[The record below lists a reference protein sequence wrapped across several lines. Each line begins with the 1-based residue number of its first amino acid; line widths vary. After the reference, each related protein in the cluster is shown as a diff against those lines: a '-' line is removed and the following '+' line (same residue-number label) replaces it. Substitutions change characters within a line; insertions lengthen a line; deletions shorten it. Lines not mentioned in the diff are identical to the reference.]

1 MGRCMRST
9 ISTPN
14 APKAIGP
21 YSQAIRARGL
31 VFVSGQVAIDPA
43 TQQVIEGD
51 VAAQTERVMK
61 NITAILASAETK
73 LDQVVRTTVFLK
85 NMNDFAAMNEV
96 YGKHFGTAPPARSTV
111 EVSRLPKD
119 VLVEI
124 DVIAL
129 TSVDGGGDF
138 YK

>member
-1 MGRCMRST
+1 MSERD
-9 ISTPN
+9 
-14 APKAIGP
+14 KDVYAIGKKNP
-21 YSQAIRARGL
+21 NLPFHPAVRAGDYI
-31 VFVSGQVAIDPA
+31 FVSGQVAIDPA
-43 TQQVIEGD
+43 TQQVVAGD
-51 VAAQTERVMK
+51 VAAQTERVIK
-61 NITAILASAETK
+61 NISAILAAAESK

-129 TSVDGGGDF
+129 TSANASGDF

>member
-1 MGRCMRST
+1 MRSVV
-9 ISTPN
+9 STPN

-43 TQQVIEGD
+43 TQPVIDGN
-51 VAAQTERVMK
+51 VAAQTERVIK
-61 NITAILASAETK
+61 NISAILSSAESS
-73 LDQVVRTTVFLK
+73 LDQVVRSTVFLK
-85 NMNDFAAMNEV
+85 SMNDFAAMNEV
-96 YGKHFGTAPPARSTV
+96 YGKFFNAAPPARSTV

-129 TSVDGGGDF
+129 TSMDAGGDF